1 MIQRSKPRQW
11 RDKPN
16 YFKLQVGDRELW
28 FRLPFRVYSQRIVSE
43 MNARGLVE
51 KFRRREKD
59 EERPEISPRDLE
71 TLWEVWVLRSATA
84 GTAKRSTS
92 RRTLATSTTPRT
104 STPRCS
110 RSSRMRGSAMTISL
124 SPCLRCSLAS
134 SASWSRTRRC
144 LVGQIFPKPRWI
156 PAAQGA
162 RHRRQPPRGSVR
174 VSRTRTRGAARYAG
188 VSRDPDVTRRGAET
202 RPALVW
208 APRSHGVPGICVW
221 SAHAAGQGSTPDG

>member
-71 TLWEVWVLRSATA
+71 TLWEVWGAAIGYCWYGETLDLEANPRDFDDAADFGAEVLQELADEGFSDDDFVEPMPEMFSRIV
-84 GTAKRSTS
+84 GQLVPDVEVS
-92 RRTLATSTTPRT
+92 RRANFSEAQMDPG
-104 STPRCS
+104 
-110 RSSRMRGSAMTISL
+110 SSGS
-124 SPCLRCSLAS
+124 
-134 SASWSRTRRC
+134 
-144 LVGQIFPKPRWI
+144 
-156 PAAQGA
+156 
-162 RHRRQPPRGSVR
+162 
-174 VSRTRTRGAARYAG
+174 
-188 VSRDPDVTRRGAET
+188 
-202 RPALVW
+202 
-208 APRSHGVPGICVW
+208 
-221 SAHAAGQGSTPDG
+221 